1 MPRQISPND
10 SRGQMTVYFKEEN
23 RLRDKSSFRL
33 LLLSGFFASCF
44 FLIVIKLTIIAG
56 SDGTVNSGYNKKIS
70 EYESR
75 QDIVDRNG
83 NILATNIPVYSL
95 YAHPEKLLDPEFAA
109 KNLSLIFPDHDE
121 NKLLKLFKEHP
132 KFVFL
137 KKSITNNEKSQ
148 VLELGEP
155 GLRFGERELRIY
167 PNGSLLSHV
176 LGRTKIKE
184 ISTTESSIEGIS
196 GLEKM
201 FNNQLIKKGLD
212 KNPLKLSIDLATQS
226 VLEDILSDGTNFF
239 NAKGGS
245 GIIMDVNNGEVLAMV
260 SLPNFDPNLRVKLNY
275 SSENND
281 MFLNKAVQGTYELG
295 SVLKIFT
302 AAMAIEMGTFSPHT
316 LVDVSQPVKIG
327 KTNPIKDK
335 NWIGD
340 KISLKEVIVKSSN
353 VGSARIISS
362 FEPEEQK
369 KFLESFGFFEETG
382 LELPEA
388 NIRSSVGSDP
398 WTRYKAAMIAIGHG
412 IRVSPLHLAAAYAT
426 SINGGLKVTPTILRS
441 SKNNNNRTR
450 IISHSTSTKLREI
463 MGEVVNSGT
472 GKNAKIDGYSLGGK
486 TGTAE
491 KYDKRIK
498 KFNYKK
504 NYASFASFFPLHDPK
519 YVVVICLDEASNS
532 YKKTNKRIAG
542 NTAVPLTAEIISRVA
557 PILGVKPEMIDSGSL
572 YDFRVDFISDKGRLS
587 EN

>member
-1 MPRQISPND
+1 
-10 SRGQMTVYFKEEN
+10 
-23 RLRDKSSFRL
+23 
-33 LLLSGFFASCF
+33 
-44 FLIVIKLTIIAG
+44 
-56 SDGTVNSGYNKKIS
+56 
-70 EYESR
+70 
-75 QDIVDRNG
+75 
-83 NILATNIPVYSL
+83 
-95 YAHPEKLLDPEFAA
+95 
-109 KNLSLIFPDHDE
+109 
-121 NKLLKLFKEHP
+121 
-132 KFVFL
+132 
-137 KKSITNNEKSQ
+137 
-148 VLELGEP
+148 
-155 GLRFGERELRIY
+155 
-167 PNGSLLSHV
+167 
-176 LGRTKIKE
+176 
-184 ISTTESSIEGIS
+184 
-196 GLEKM
+196 
-201 FNNQLIKKGLD
+201 
-212 KNPLKLSIDLATQS
+212 
-226 VLEDILSDGTNFF
+226 
-239 NAKGGS
+239 
-245 GIIMDVNNGEVLAMV
+245 MDVNNGEVLAMV

-275 SSENND
+275 SSGNND

-335 NWIGD
+335 SWIGD

-441 SKNNNNRTR
+441 SKNNNSRVR
-450 IISHSTSTKLREI
+450 IISHSTSIKLREI

-491 KYDKRIK
+491 KYDKK
-498 KFNYKK
+498 LNKFNYIKYFKFCKNFKK
-504 NYASFASFFPLHDPK
+504 D
-519 YVVVICLDEASNS
+519 
-532 YKKTNKRIAG
+532 
-542 NTAVPLTAEIISRVA
+542 
-557 PILGVKPEMIDSGSL
+557 
-572 YDFRVDFISDKGRLS
+572 
-587 EN
+587 